1 MRVGEGL
8 WAWQGGV
15 ASGLAF
21 ESEREQEKSK
31 EREGER
37 THSTPSGFLPDL
49 WARCPGPPTPP
60 LLRGLAASSPKNNQ
74 DRKLSRPAAG
84 CWKAGPQEAEDRRK
98 FVLDVGPRWGRG
110 GRGWR
115 GE

>member
-1 MRVGEGL
+1 M
-8 WAWQGGV
+8 